1 MKILD
6 LIKEHKIISALV
18 FGLVL
23 LFLLISGGEQ
33 KQNNNS
39 GSKIEQIKTNTVEGE
54 QQTIVDS
61 SNINTEDNNNNNNN
75 LSPTKTA
82 INSTQTEL
90 PSPTIKPEL
99 PDPTD
104 LGPNYQL
111 EPFLPY
117 VGENFTISQYLAPLV
132 LEVDIKNK
140 NDITKAEV
148 LVKEWLL
155 ENEFNQGQ
163 HKIIWKIVE

>member
-61 SNINTEDNNNNNNN
+61 SNINTEDNNNNNN